1 MKRRLFI
8 GIPLAPN
15 MEKAIEE
22 EVERL
27 KSESKT
33 KIRFLPK
40 ETWHF
45 TMTFLGYQEEAVAPL
60 VEKAMEKTLE
70 TFRKETGS
78 IEIEFDKIIY
88 GPLRREP
95 RMIWLTTTEKT
106 SKSIDK
112 LKKILEDNLWD
123 SGVRWQRESRP
134 YFAHLTLARF
144 KNISVN
150 HLPPLDRFLPLKY
163 KAESFD
169 FLASQLLPTG
179 AVYTLIRRVAL

>member
-15 MEKAIEE
+15 IEKAIEE
-22 EVERL
+22 EVEQL

-40 ETWHF
+40 EMWHF
-45 TMTFLGYQEEAVAPL
+45 TMTFLGYQEEAVVPL
-60 VEKAMEKTLE
+60 IEKAMEKTLE
-70 TFRKETGS
+70 IFGKETDS

-88 GPLRREP
+88 GPLHRNP

-123 SGVRWQRESRP
+123 NGVRWQRESRP